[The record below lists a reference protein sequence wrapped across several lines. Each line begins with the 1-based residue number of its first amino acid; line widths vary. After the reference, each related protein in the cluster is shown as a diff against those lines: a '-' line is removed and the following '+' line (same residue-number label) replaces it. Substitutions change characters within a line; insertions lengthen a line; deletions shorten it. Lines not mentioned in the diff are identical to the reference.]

1 MKCALCNSVFPVKNN
16 TARRKVQNPLLS
28 LPPTR
33 QETKRDIPTYFAKPL
48 KARYVDPF
56 AAIYPNVCSV
66 NAVLG

>member
-1 MKCALCNSVFPVKNN
+1 MKCALCNSVFPLKNN
-16 TARRKVQNPLLS
+16 TERRKVQNPLLS

-48 KARYVDPF
+48 KARYVD
-56 AAIYPNVCSV
+56 AIYPNVCSV